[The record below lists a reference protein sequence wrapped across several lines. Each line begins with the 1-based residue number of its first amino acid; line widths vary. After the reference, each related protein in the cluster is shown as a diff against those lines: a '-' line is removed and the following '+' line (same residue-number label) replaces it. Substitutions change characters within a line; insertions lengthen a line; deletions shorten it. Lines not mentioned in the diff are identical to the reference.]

1 MCYDKFFVKSYI
13 NAYSIMTG
21 NLFIVEPNTSS
32 IYDYISSFFF
42 FHFFPALL
50 KYN

>member
-1 MCYDKFFVKSYI
+1 MCYDNFFVKSYI

-32 IYDYISSFFF
+32 IYDYIFFF
-42 FHFFPALL
+42 TFFQL
-50 KYN
+50 Y

>member
-42 FHFFPALL
+42 FPLFSSFIEI
-50 KYN
+50 